1 MTVQSNYIIAAL
13 RTPAKI
19 LQALTSPVQT
29 VFLLAGNICDLP
41 GQCQQLKDA
50 GKMVFIHLDMLNGLK
65 GDASGLKFL
74 QKFCGP
80 NGVISTKAQ
89 VLKLAREQ
97 GLFTILRVF
106 GLDSQAMRTGREH
119 VLLAKPDFVEV
130 LPGVASKVI
139 AMAKQDY
146 KVPII
151 AGGLIETREDVNQAF
166 AAGANAVS
174 TSNHVLWQQAPES
187 AT

>member
-1 MTVQSNYIIAAL
+1 MTVQSHYVIAAL

-19 LQALTSPVQT
+19 LQALNSPVHT
-29 VFLLAGNICDLP
+29 VFLLAGNICELP
-41 GQCQQLKDA
+41 GQCLQLRNA
-50 GKMVFIHLDMLNGLK
+50 GKMVFIHLDMLDGLK

-74 QKFCGP
+74 QKFCSP

-89 VLKLAREQ
+89 VLKMAREL

-130 LPGVASKVI
+130 LPGVATKVI
-139 AMAKQDY
+139 TMAKQDY

-151 AGGLIETREDVNQAF
+151 AGGLIETREDISQAF

-174 TSNHVLWQQAPES
+174 TSNQMLWEQAPE
-187 AT
+187 